1 MGMVMMAWNHPKGM
15 CWYNDDLCFIG
26 VPKNASSSFRQS
38 FKVGGNLDNYLN
50 PKNKKIKDLKL
61 VTVIREPLDRVI
73 SGYLE
78 TIKRREK
85 NTINKKFFK
94 MDESKERF
102 IEFLNELEIGFF
114 DCHIEKQYFYMTD
127 NNNNLLPFDL
137 IIDFDEFNDSVKKLN
152 KNPITTNVSPT
163 GRKKMV
169 KGYLDDTLIS
179 RINNIYK
186 EDFKLYKK
194 FKNGNI

>member
-1 MGMVMMAWNHPKGM
+1 MMAWNHPKGM
-15 CWYNDDLCFIG
+15 CWYNGDICFIG
-26 VPKNASSSFRQS
+26 VPKNASTSFRNS
-38 FKVGGNLDNYLN
+38 FNIKGSLDNYLN

-61 VTVIREPLDRVI
+61 VTVIRDPLDRVI

-78 TIKRREK
+78 TIKRCEK

-114 DCHIEKQYFYMTD
+114 DCHIEKQCFYMTD

-137 IIDFDEFNDSVKKLN
+137 IIDLGEFGSSVKKLN
-152 KNPITTNVSPT
+152 KNPTRTNVSQIDK
-163 GRKKMV
+163 KKMV
-169 KGYLDDTLIS
+169 KDYLDDTLIS
-179 RINNIYK
+179 RINTIYK
-186 EDFKLYKK
+186 EDFELYKK